1 MYAFRGKENE
11 DRVRKVYENHMEKL
25 LWTEELRLHQDLTEF
40 NMHNTLLRKGGAL
53 YWLKVPGLAEKRPSV
68 LRGDILHL
76 KISGEQDKF
85 EGVAEIIKNE
95 EVGLRLSPKFT
106 YTAGAKVSVYFQL
119 SRMPHRIF
127 HQSIKAAVAKLP
139 ISMLFPEPSDL
150 TSRTTAQEEKKVR
163 ESAQVRLGNFNPLD
177 SLFNRNPQACRPWQT

>member
-1 MYAFRGKENE
+1 MLGAENSQRVRQQLDEADVDLMYAFRGKENE

-85 EGVAEIIKNE
+85 EGVAENIKNE

-106 YTAGAKVSVYFQL
+106 YTAGAKVSVYFSFRVCHIEYFTRALRLRWQNY
-119 SRMPHRIF
+119 
-127 HQSIKAAVAKLP
+127 
-139 ISMLFPEPSDL
+139 PSQCYFQNL
-150 TSRTTAQEEKKVR
+150 
-163 ESAQVRLGNFNPLD
+163 
-177 SLFNRNPQACRPWQT
+177 QT